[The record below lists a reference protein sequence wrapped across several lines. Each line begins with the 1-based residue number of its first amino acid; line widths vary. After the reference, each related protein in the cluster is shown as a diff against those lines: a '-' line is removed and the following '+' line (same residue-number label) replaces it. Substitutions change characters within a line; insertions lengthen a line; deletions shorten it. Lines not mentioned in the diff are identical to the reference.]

1 MLLTPMTAMSM
12 PLVKTLWVLS
22 SVLVKLVIQETEKPV
37 MVRSQS
43 IPRHAVTP
51 TEIFEQ
57 QF

>member
-12 PLVKTLWVLS
+12 PLVKTLWALS

-43 IPRHAVTP
+43 MPRHAVTP
-51 TEIFEQ
+51 REIFEQ